1 MLNVPIQKG
10 TTMNSRILTLGI
22 ALLASIALIGQ
33 ASALC
38 SGPVSD
44 SNSDCMSASFSGNSV
59 TVENDCDHRIMTE
72 VSLNTG
78 GDTPTDKVANIWV
91 DGDSE
96 ESWTYS
102 QHPDGTIS
110 AVNCCSGY
118 AACSSAPAGTA
129 SGSDSG

>member
-1 MLNVPIQKG
+1 MK
-10 TTMNSRILTLGI
+10 NSRCMTLGI
-22 ALLASIALIGQ
+22 ALLAGITIAGQ
-33 ASALC
+33 AQALC

-44 SNSDCMSASFSGNSV
+44 ANSDCMDASFSGNSV

-72 VSLNTG
+72 VAINTG
-78 GDTPTDKVANIWV
+78 GDNPLDKVANIWV

-96 ESWTYS
+96 ENWTYS

-118 AACSSAPAGTA
+118 ALCSTTTGAGAAPGTD
-129 SGSDSG
+129 SGSD